1 MSRALSLA
9 AFLVLPLAVLASAGE
24 TVLLLITAVAAGIVL
39 GPSTL
44 RMAFI
49 TPIWVHV
56 LFSIAGWGALSA
68 LWGID
73 SGDALRLALS
83 LAVLFAASAPILDL
97 AGQLDSVGREQ
108 FLRWMW
114 LGIGVGAALLAT
126 ELFAEFP
133 LLRAVLGLPRN
144 GPGSPHIGLLG
155 PALAVLVLMLWPL
168 VASAWNLA
176 RGKAISAILGV
187 AVLVAAGG
195 NLAVG
200 AALAFGAV
208 AFIAVRFGG
217 RPVVFGLTGAAV
229 VVLVAAPIL
238 ASLPDP
244 DALAARFSE
253 DQRSALHRLYIWEF
267 TAERIAEKPI
277 LGWGLD
283 SSRSIPGADE
293 LVFPSG
299 RLLSLHPH
307 NAALQVWLELG
318 GLGAMALTALIF
330 VTGRAIAAIAE
341 PLPRAG
347 AAGTFTAALAI
358 AFLSFGIWQ
367 NWWVAVLVLT
377 AAFARAAIPR
387 TGPGP

>member
-1 MSRALSLA
+1 MGPRALLHRR
-9 AFLVLPLAVLASAGE
+9 L
-24 TVLLLITAVAAGIVL
+24 
-39 GPSTL
+39 
-44 RMAFI
+44 
-49 TPIWVHV
+49 
-56 LFSIAGWGALSA
+56 GALSA

-73 SGDALRLALS
+73 PGEALRLALS
-83 LAVLFAASAPILDL
+83 LAVLFAASAAVLDF
-97 AGQLDSVGREQ
+97 AGGLDELGRER

-114 LGIGVGAALLAT
+114 LGIAVGAVLLAT

-133 LLRAVLGLPRN
+133 LSRAVLGLPRI

-168 VASAWNLA
+168 VASAWNQA
-176 RGKAISAILGV
+176 RGNAISAILGV
-187 AVLVAAGG
+187 AVLVAAGE
-195 NLAVG
+195 NLAAGV
-200 AALAFGAV
+200 ALAFGAV

-217 RPVVFGLTGAAV
+217 RPVVFGLTGSAV
-229 VVLVAAPIL
+229 VVVVAAPFL

-244 DALAARFSE
+244 DSLATRFSE

-283 SSRSIPGADE
+283 SSRSIPGADDFV
-293 LVFPSG
+293 LPSG
-299 RLLSLHPH
+299 RLLDLHPH
-307 NAALQVWLELG
+307 NAALQIWLELG
-318 GLGAMALTALIF
+318 ALGAMALTALIF

-341 PLPRAG
+341 PLHRAG

-367 NWWVAVLVLT
+367 NWWIAVLVLT
-377 AAFARAAIPR
+377 SAFVRAAIPR
-387 TGPGP
+387 AGPAP